1 MKTNIQGLVKS
12 LDLKQT
18 QGMMPLF
25 EAISNAMDAIAET
38 ERGLNMGNIDI
49 YLVRKPDLASQSDE
63 LPLLDGL
70 TIIDDGVGFTDEN
83 LKSFEEAYT
92 QAKVKVGGKGVGRF
106 TYLKVFNQVQVKS
119 NFEESS
125 GNIISRAFNFSI
137 DSEVGDVTNNR
148 APANVKTGT
157 TVTLTELNSSYL
169 PAWPRDPQSIAQR
182 IVAHFLIRFAGRSAP
197 QIQLHD
203 AGIEPISL
211 TKLFEETVLS
221 NIQEVDFFV
230 GSNQFYLQVLR
241 QKGSKDAHEIS
252 YCALA
257 REVFQVSLKK
267 LLPELPQTFLNTDG
281 SYYTLKVLVTGEYL
295 DSHAN
300 TERTGIFF
308 NTEDLADDDSLVS
321 RKDLDLAI
329 SETLRTHLKDDLVIT
344 NQEKMDGIKDFVE
357 NVAPE
362 YRALLSDQYTKL
374 IEQDVPAGVTGEKLD
389 EALLKVR
396 RKIEDQIRS
405 EGAVIKT
412 LVDSEP
418 FEHYEAKMNEHISRI
433 NDMGKSQ
440 LANYVVHRRS
450 ILDLLDLSLKK
461 SRSDEKYRLEEVL
474 HNMIF
479 PMGQT
484 SKEVFFSKQNLWV
497 IDERLCYHTILTSD
511 KKLNS
516 TKGLEKTHGKEP
528 DIFSFFYDTAIGVQ
542 EPEDGSGAVVVIE
555 FKRPGRNDYS
565 SDPAQQVIEHFSAI
579 KDGKITD
586 VDGRRVNS
594 SNIRYYGYFI
604 ADLTPTLIKHMDFNY
619 LKSIDG
625 EGYFR
630 TLSGG
635 NGYIEIISYDKLLR
649 DAQRR
654 NRVLFEKLGLHKH

>member
-1 MKTNIQGLVKS
+1 MKTNIQGLVRS

-38 ERGLNMGNIDI
+38 GRGLASGKIDI
-49 YLVRKPDLASQSDE
+49 YLIRKTDLASKSDE
-63 LPLLDGL
+63 SHLLNGL
-70 TIIDDGVGFTDEN
+70 KISDDGIGFTDEN

-106 TYLKVFNQVQVKS
+106 TYLKVFNQVQVSS
-119 NFEESS
+119 NFKEQS
-125 GNIISRAFNFSI
+125 GNTISRIFNFSI
-137 DSEVGDVTNNR
+137 DNEVGDIKNTS
-148 APANVKTGT
+148 APANTTAGT
-157 TVTLTELNSSYL
+157 VVSLTELNPSYL
-169 PAWPRDPQSIAQR
+169 PAWPRDPNSIAQR

-197 QIQLHD
+197 QMQLHD
-203 AGIEPISL
+203 EGIQPLNL

-221 NIQEVDFFV
+221 NIQEVDFSV
-230 GSNQFYLQVLR
+230 GANQFNLQVLR
-241 QKGSKDAHEIS
+241 QKGSKDTHEIS

-257 REVFQVSLKK
+257 REVFQVALKR
-267 LLPELPQTFLNTDG
+267 LLPELPQTFLNADG
-281 SYYTLKVLVTGEYL
+281 SYYTIKVLVTGEYL
-295 DSHAN
+295 DMHVN
-300 TERTGIFF
+300 TERTGVLF
-308 NTEDLADDDSLVS
+308 NSDDLADDDSLVS
-321 RKDLDLAI
+321 RKDLDSAI
-329 SETLRTHLKDDLVIT
+329 SETLRVLLKDDLEVT
-344 NQEKMDGIKDFVE
+344 NREKMDGIKKFVE
-357 NVAPE
+357 NDAPE
-362 YRALLSDQYTKL
+362 YRVLLSDQYTRL
-374 IEQDVPAGVTGEKLD
+374 IEQEVPAGASGDRLD
-389 EALLKVR
+389 EALLKIK
-396 RKIEDQIRS
+396 RKVEDHIRS
-405 EGAVIKT
+405 ESTEIKT
-412 LVDSEP
+412 LVDSES
-418 FEHYEAKMNEHISRI
+418 FDHYEAKMNEHISRI

-440 LANYVVHRRS
+440 LASYVVHRRS

-461 SRSDEKYRLEEVL
+461 SKVDEKYRLEEVL

-484 SKEVFFSKQNLWV
+484 SKELFFNQQNLWV
-497 IDERLCYHTILTSD
+497 IDERLSYHTILTSD

-516 TKGLEKTHGKEP
+516 VKGLENSHGKEP
-528 DIFSFFYDTAIGVQ
+528 DIFAFFYDTAIGVQ
-542 EPEDGSGAVVVIE
+542 EPGDGSGAVVVIE

-579 KDGKITD
+579 KDGKVTD

-635 NGYIEIISYDKLLR
+635 NGYVEIISYDKLLR

-654 NRVLFEKLGLHKH
+654 NRILFEKLGLHKH